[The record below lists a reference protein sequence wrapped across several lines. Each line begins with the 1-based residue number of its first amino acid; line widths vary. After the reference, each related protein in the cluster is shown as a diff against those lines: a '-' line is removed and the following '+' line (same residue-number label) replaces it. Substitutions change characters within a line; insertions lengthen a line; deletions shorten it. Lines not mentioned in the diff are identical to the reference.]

1 MKFSVSSSVRT
12 AKQTRWALFAAIAL
26 ACNVLVRSAPI
37 AYTLTVLAKTGDT
50 IGRKT
55 LTGFKLPSFGANSP
69 AINAGGTVAFYAT
82 YSEGAF
88 VGEGIF
94 TQASLLLKTG
104 DAVRGQT
111 LDGIGFVPALN
122 DSGTVAVRGLQSSR
136 GSVILSSSTVLSK
149 VGNTIGGQTLDDF
162 GPPAINNK
170 GGVAFVA
177 SFSGGTGI
185 FTQTAL
191 LAKSGQS
198 IAGQKLERF
207 SPPAIN
213 DDGMVAFQSWLSGRS
228 ATAILTPTSVL
239 VKAGD
244 TIAGKTLTN
253 LFFGSALNS
262 SGTVAFIGVF
272 PGGTGIFTQNALLVQ
287 AGESIGGLT
296 LSTFGYPV
304 INQSGVVAFFAT
316 YPGGMGVFTQTSLIA
331 KTGDTICGKTLIG
344 LGQPAI
350 NSGGTVAFA
359 ASFSDGS
366 SAIIL
371 ARPTMVPTH
380 VSPGWS
386 DEPSSCEPGANGE
399 ASHEGT
405 PSRQR
410 VWRCF

>member
-1 MKFSVSSSVRT
+1 
-12 AKQTRWALFAAIAL
+12 
-26 ACNVLVRSAPI
+26 
-37 AYTLTVLAKTGDT
+37 
-50 IGRKT
+50 
-55 LTGFKLPSFGANSP
+55 
-69 AINAGGTVAFYAT
+69 
-82 YSEGAF
+82 
-88 VGEGIF
+88 
-94 TQASLLLKTG
+94 
-104 DAVRGQT
+104 
-111 LDGIGFVPALN
+111 
-122 DSGTVAVRGLQSSR
+122 
-136 GSVILSSSTVLSK
+136 
-149 VGNTIGGQTLDDF
+149 
-162 GPPAINNK
+162 
-170 GGVAFVA
+170 
-177 SFSGGTGI
+177 
-185 FTQTAL
+185 
-191 LAKSGQS
+191 
-198 IAGQKLERF
+198 
-207 SPPAIN
+207 
-213 DDGMVAFQSWLSGRS
+213 MVAFQSWLSGRS